1 MASTN
6 FLEFSFRIIAKDWK
20 AHGKFLLGI
29 AAAMT
34 IGILLVM
41 RLGPGAEL
49 ARGILVGVGIVGPYG
64 FVQLCFFIERQHGL
78 LKPLMIPPVTP
89 TQLVLAKYASAFS
102 MALFVVN
109 VPGIFLGDFAFVG
122 YLNIGV
128 LLLTSICMAV
138 VVISTQPWAPLAP
151 IWIVLLPYLYARPL
165 LQSSFQWVT
174 AHCTGVSIAALCI
187 IPFIVYGSA
196 LVFETETRRS

>member
-1 MASTN
+1 MESLT
-6 FLEFSFRIIAKDWK
+6 FLKFAISITAKDWR
-20 AHGKFLLGI
+20 AHGKFLLKI
-29 AAAMT
+29 AAAAAV
-34 IGILLVM
+34 GILLVM

-49 ARGILVGVGIVGPYG
+49 ARGILVGVGVVGPYG
-64 FVQLCFFIERQHGL
+64 FAHLCFFIQRQNGL
-78 LKPLMIPPVTP
+78 LRPLMIPPTTP

-109 VPGIFLGDFAFVG
+109 VPGIFLGDLVFVG

-128 LLLTSICMAV
+128 LLLTTICMAI

-165 LQSSFQWVT
+165 LQGGFQWVA
-174 AHCTGVSIAALCI
+174 AHGTGVSIVAICI
-187 IPFIVYGSA
+187 IPFLVYGSA
-196 LVFETETRRS
+196 LVFESEMRRC